1 MLPFIISENNMS
13 QPCLS
18 LAGCVFPHTEASLK
32 STTQKDT
39 SENKLGNI
47 KET

>member
-1 MLPFIISENNMS
+1 MLPFIISENNMP

-18 LAGCVFPHTEASLK
+18 LSGCVFPHTEASLK

-39 SENKLGNI
+39 SEKKLGNI